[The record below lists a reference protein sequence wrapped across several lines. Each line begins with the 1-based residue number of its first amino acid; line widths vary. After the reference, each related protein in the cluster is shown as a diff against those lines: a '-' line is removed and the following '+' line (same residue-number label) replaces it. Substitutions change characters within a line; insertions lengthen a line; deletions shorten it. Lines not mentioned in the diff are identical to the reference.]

1 MKYKFHLLFILL
13 FVEYFFPYFL
23 TGNIFIDPHDN
34 LDGVAVYNKII
45 AQSYKDGFDKF
56 KIFLRGELN
65 WYNFDRVFNPLIF
78 VYYLFDFK
86 TAYFVEKLIFKL
98 IGFFSFLS
106 LSKKLNFHKINQLI
120 SSIIYITLVNYH
132 YISSIVILAL
142 PYILKLAISEKNIK
156 LKNYLILFFIGLNSS
171 LIFDLF
177 SLILIFFILP
187 IKNIHKYFKIQII
200 LLLAMVLVN
209 WQLIFSITSEQVMHR
224 FEFRNSNTI
233 FETLTATIKDFFL
246 LNYNNSFY
254 FLDLIYSIFFL
265 ICLILSLKSK
275 KKIIFKLL
283 YILIFT
289 HILIFIVRLISFKD
303 HNFYILNIF
312 NLINF
317 ERISRIQPLIITILF
332 AYLFEIK
339 KKFFQS
345 SLIISSLFLIII
357 SQTKLTFIHLTKVFI
372 YKNFEYQ
379 SIEYLKILII
389 KKDYKELYLNILKS
403 IQEGNKKKNS
413 VYVSSN
419 TFDNYYNFQDYKI
432 IKKIVREKRVI
443 SIGLDPLIAVAN
455 DIPVVDGYHNLYPL
469 SYKKKFRKIIK
480 QELQYNQGLKNYFD
494 NWGNRVYVFYNN
506 QEKLNINFE
515 EARNIGA
522 DFVIS
527 KFIIKSKF
535 LKKICEKCNN
545 NSKLNLYKIL

>member
-1 MKYKFHLLFILL
+1 M
-13 FVEYFFPYFL
+13 
-23 TGNIFIDPHDN
+23 
-34 LDGVAVYNKII
+34 
-45 AQSYKDGFDKF
+45 
-56 KIFLRGELN
+56 
-65 WYNFDRVFNPLIF
+65 
-78 VYYLFDFK
+78 
-86 TAYFVEKLIFKL
+86 
-98 IGFFSFLS
+98 
-106 LSKKLNFHKINQLI
+106 
-120 SSIIYITLVNYH
+120 
-132 YISSIVILAL
+132 

-233 FETLTATIKDFFL
+233 FEILTATIRDFFL

-389 KKDYKELYLNILKS
+389 KKDYKELYLNILKN
-403 IQEGNKKKNS
+403 IQEGYKKKNS

-432 IKKIVREKRVI
+432 IKKIVGEKRVI

-522 DFVIS
+522 NFVIS

>member
-56 KIFLRGELN
+56 KIFLGGELN

-120 SSIIYITLVNYH
+120 SSVIYITLVNYH

-389 KKDYKELYLNILKS
+389 KKDYKELYLNILKN
-403 IQEGNKKKNS
+403 IQEGYKKKNS

-432 IKKIVREKRVI
+432 IKKIVGEKRVI

>member
-56 KIFLRGELN
+56 KIFLGGELN

-120 SSIIYITLVNYH
+120 SSVIYITLVNYH

-389 KKDYKELYLNILKS
+389 KKDYKELYLNILKN
-403 IQEGNKKKNS
+403 IQEGYKKKNS
-413 VYVSSN
+413 VYVGSN

-432 IKKIVREKRVI
+432 IKKIVGEKRVI

>member
-56 KIFLRGELN
+56 KIFLGGELN

-106 LSKKLNFHKINQLI
+106 LSKKLNFNKINQLI

-132 YISSIVILAL
+132 YTSSVIILAL

-156 LKNYLILFFIGLNSS
+156 LKNYLILLFIGLNSS
-171 LIFDLF
+171 LVFDLF

-187 IKNIHKYFKIQII
+187 IKNINKYFKMQII

-289 HILIFIVRLISFKD
+289 HVLIFIVRLISFKD

-432 IKKIVREKRVI
+432 IKKIVGEKRVI